1 MSDGTHDHHRVLRI
15 YRLAHMNV
23 VPLNIINEH
32 LDCSG
37 IQPYRCNERFVLA
50 LHPLPHCGTGRYKQY
65 NSCRF
70 CSRKLRHPNEYQ
82 FCSIA
87 CKINDEKP
95 TAKESTIKPP
105 APEDDAGA
113 GTGHS
118 DKRSSPRKRSRK
130 GVPMRALLLKDQA

>member
-1 MSDGTHDHHRVLRI
+1 EPSPVQWINQFLAGLYFSLCRAHDFRNNDKNNFCIDCETLACYHCMSDGTHDHHRVLRI

-37 IQPYRCNERFVLA
+37 IQ
-50 LHPLPHCGTGRYKQY
+50 
-65 NSCRF
+65 
-70 CSRKLRHPNEYQ
+70 
-82 FCSIA
+82 
-87 CKINDEKP
+87 INDEKP